1 MWADATGLLVEKFDV
16 EAVLSRFLV
25 RAMACKRMQTCASV
39 CNSVQE
45 GKGSGRLA
53 GECSGRQRQWQAK
66 AVAGKGNGV
75 CLEHV
80 LDVVAA
86 LGVVQLELHEIFHCK
101 EDLALM

>member
-1 MWADATGLLVEKFDV
+1 M
-16 EAVLSRFLV
+16 
-25 RAMACKRMQTCASV
+25 
-39 CNSVQE
+39 
-45 GKGSGRLA
+45 
-53 GECSGRQRQWQAK
+53 QWQAK